1 MNFKQILKSLLSQ
14 ALNQSS
20 ESDDTN
26 NASSSGTKTPL
37 MGTGKSKEGAKKQA
51 KKQSKTK
58 QVTQVTKEL
67 YNPVDVLAAIK
78 QLGEK
83 AMEAVRF
90 CEEQETKREEIR
102 AQRDREIEIIRA
114 QREMI
119 MTYLDKTFDE
129 RRMIFNKQFEILDN
143 AISKGDT
150 ELLATTLDSIN
161 QLATSS
167 PFKSLLDLKAGSDAL
182 RPGSTIDI

>member
-14 ALNQSS
+14 ALNSNS
-20 ESDDTN
+20 ESDDAN
-26 NASSSGTKTPL
+26 NATSSGTKTPL
-37 MGTGKSKEGAKKQA
+37 MGTGKSKEGAKKQ
-51 KKQSKTK
+51 SKTK
-58 QVTQVTKEL
+58 QVTQVAKEL
-67 YNPVDVLAAIK
+67 YNPVDVLTAIK

-83 AMEAVRF
+83 AMEAVKF

-114 QREMI
+114 QKEMI
-119 MTYLDKTFDE
+119 MTYLEKTFDE

-143 AISKGDT
+143 AVSKGDT

>member
-1 MNFKQILKSLLSQ
+1 
-14 ALNQSS
+14 
-20 ESDDTN
+20 
-26 NASSSGTKTPL
+26 
-37 MGTGKSKEGAKKQA
+37 
-51 KKQSKTK
+51 
-58 QVTQVTKEL
+58 
-67 YNPVDVLAAIK
+67 
-78 QLGEK
+78 
-83 AMEAVRF
+83 METVKF

-114 QREMI
+114 QKEMI
-119 MTYLDKTFDE
+119 MTYLEKTFDE

-143 AISKGDT
+143 AVSKGDT

-167 PFKSLLDLKAGSDAL
+167 PFKSLLELKAGSDAL

>member
-14 ALNQSS
+14 ALNSNS

-26 NASSSGTKTPL
+26 NATSSGIKTPL
-37 MGTGKSKEGAKKQA
+37 MGTGKSKEGAKKQ
-51 KKQSKTK
+51 SKTK
-58 QVTQVTKEL
+58 QVTQVAKEL
-67 YNPVDVLAAIK
+67 YNPVDVLTAIK

-83 AMEAVRF
+83 AMEAVKF

-114 QREMI
+114 QKEMI
-119 MTYLDKTFDE
+119 MTYLEKTFDE

-143 AISKGDT
+143 AVSKGDT

-167 PFKSLLDLKAGSDAL
+167 PFKSLLELKAGSDAL